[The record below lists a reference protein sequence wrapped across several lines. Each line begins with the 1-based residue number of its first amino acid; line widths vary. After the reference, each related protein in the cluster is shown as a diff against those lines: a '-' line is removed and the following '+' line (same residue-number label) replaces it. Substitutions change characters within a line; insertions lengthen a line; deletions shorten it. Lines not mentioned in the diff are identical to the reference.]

1 MQRIS
6 RLFIFID
13 YTAEMSCSQKL
24 AVQTVAH
31 TYLRYIF
38 LLYLR
43 YIFLTDTVPI
53 VHMGKCL
60 ARNRHTFDIYRL
72 LFFDS

>member
-24 AVQTVAH
+24 AVQTAAH
-31 TYLRYIF
+31 T
-38 LLYLR
+38 YLR

-60 ARNRHTFDIYRL
+60 ARNRHTFDIFRL